1 MLING
6 TARLKGDEGNN
17 QMLYFAYGS
26 NMAWDQMQS
35 RCPSAQFVAVASL
48 PDHRLVFPRYSIM
61 RGCDVASI
69 AEAEGEVVWG
79 VVYRIGD
86 ADQGALDAC
95 EGFNPHRDPA
105 RNAYE
110 PIKTVVFIQGD
121 PTQPLDVF
129 TYVARLQARFA
140 PSGPSAE
147 YRDLI
152 LGGATYWQIPADYL
166 STIEA
171 ICKTE

>member
-1 MLING
+1 
-6 TARLKGDEGNN
+6 
-17 QMLYFAYGS
+17 MLYFAYGS

-35 RCPSAQFVAVASL
+35 RCPSAQFIAVASL
-48 PDHRLVFPRYSIM
+48 PDHRLVFPCYSVT

-69 AEAEGEVVWG
+69 AEAEGEVIWG

-95 EGFNPHRDPA
+95 EGFNPYRDPE

-110 PIKTVVFIQGD
+110 PIKTVVFLRGD
-121 PTQPLDVF
+121 PVQPLDVF
-129 TYVARLQARFA
+129 TYVAQLQAKFT

-147 YRDLI
+147 YRALI
-152 LGGATYWQIPADYL
+152 LSGARYWQLPADYL
-166 STIEA
+166 CAIEA
-171 ICKTE
+171 ICRTE